1 MRKFS
6 QKHIKNSPYVRPDG
20 DVWVTRDASSERI
33 VSREQ
38 VLNKFEG
45 ITNDIE
51 ELKAVVIPGYK
62 TRG

>member
-6 QKHIKNSPYVRPDG
+6 QKHIKNSQYVRPYV
-20 DVWVTRDASSERI
+20 DVWVTRDASNGRI
-33 VSREQ
+33 ASREQ

-45 ITNDIE
+45 MTNGIE